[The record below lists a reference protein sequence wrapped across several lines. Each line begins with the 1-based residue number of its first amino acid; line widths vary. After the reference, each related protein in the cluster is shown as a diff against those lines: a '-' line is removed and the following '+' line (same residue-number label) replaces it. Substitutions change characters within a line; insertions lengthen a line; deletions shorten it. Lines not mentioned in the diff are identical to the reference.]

1 VSAVL
6 LKALYLLHRL
16 LVKASG
22 GRCRIVPYALYAQ
35 PVGKAAAVPLR
46 ADAATR
52 VVRAKPG
59 DAIVAHFPRPSAV
72 IDRRFRAGY
81 ECHVAEVKGEF
92 AGYIWVSRV
101 PYEEDEVSCRFEFAQ
116 PDLSAWDFDV
126 FVVPRWRVG
135 RTMARLWRAVDMDLS
150 AHGVRWS
157 FSRISLFNMG
167 SLASHARLS
176 AVRIGWAVFLV
187 AGRWQIGLFST
198 APYAAL
204 SGAGQ
209 QRPVLRLR
217 EPWTA

>member
-1 VSAVL
+1 MSAVL

-16 LVKASG
+16 LVKASAG
-22 GRCRIVPYALYAQ
+22 HCRIVPYALYAQ
-35 PVGKAAAVPLR
+35 PVGKAAAVPMR

-81 ECHVAEVKGEF
+81 ECHVAEVNGEF

-101 PYEEDEVSCRFEFAQ
+101 PYEEDEVSCLFDFAR
-116 PDLSAWDFDV
+116 PDRSAWDFDV
-126 FVVPRWRVG
+126 FVVPRWRLG
-135 RTMARLWRAVDMDLS
+135 RTMARLWRAVDMDLA

-176 AVRIGWAVFLV
+176 AVRIGWSVFLV
-187 AGRWQIGLFST
+187 AGRWQLGMFST
-198 APYAAL
+198 APYLTL
-204 SGAGQ
+204 SHLGNR
-209 QRPVLRLR
+209 RPVLRLN
-217 EPWTA
+217 EPSAA